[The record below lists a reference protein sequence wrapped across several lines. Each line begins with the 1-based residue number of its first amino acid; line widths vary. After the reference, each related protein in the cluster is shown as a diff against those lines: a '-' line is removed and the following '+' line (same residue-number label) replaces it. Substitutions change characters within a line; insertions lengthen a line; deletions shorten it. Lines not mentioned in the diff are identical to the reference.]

1 MNRGRHKKSKEKKFN
16 TQSEILNAIQKELYI
31 LLAVYRDQ
39 KTYSMK
45 DYFAKAC
52 ISSNDGK
59 NYYGI
64 VAWYITS
71 DYYIDNFLNKVK
83 TALNEETIKG
93 SKYLIKFEYGR
104 NSKIF
109 KYKHE

>member
-1 MNRGRHKKSKEKKFN
+1 MNRGRHKKSKEREFS

-45 DYFAKAC
+45 NYFAKAC
-52 ISSNDGK
+52 ISNNDGE

-64 VAWYITS
+64 VAWYINS
-71 DYYIDNFLNKVK
+71 EYYLDSFLNKVK
-83 TALNEETIKG
+83 AALNEAPIKG

>member
-1 MNRGRHKKSKEKKFN
+1 MNRGRHKKSKEREFS

-45 DYFAKAC
+45 DYFAKAY
-52 ISSNDGK
+52 ISNNDGE

-64 VAWYITS
+64 VAWYINS
-71 DYYIDNFLNKVK
+71 EYYLDSFLNKVK
-83 TALNEETIKG
+83 AALNEAPIKG

>member
-1 MNRGRHKKSKEKKFN
+1 MNRGRHKKSKEREFS
-16 TQSEILNAIQKELYI
+16 TQSEILNTIQKELYI

-52 ISSNDGK
+52 ISNNDGE
-59 NYYGI
+59 NYYGM
-64 VAWYITS
+64 VAWYVNS
-71 DYYIDNFLNKVK
+71 EYYLDSFLNKVK
-83 TALNEETIKG
+83 AALNEAPIKG

>member
-1 MNRGRHKKSKEKKFN
+1 MNRGRHKKSKEREFS
-16 TQSEILNAIQKELYI
+16 TQSEILNAIQKELHI
-31 LLAVYRDQ
+31 LLAMYRDQ
-39 KTYSMK
+39 GMYSMK

-52 ISSNDGK
+52 ISNNDGE

-64 VAWYITS
+64 VAWYINS
-71 DYYIDNFLNKVK
+71 EYYLDSFLNKVK
-83 TALNEETIKG
+83 AALNEAPIKG

>member
-1 MNRGRHKKSKEKKFN
+1 MNRGRHKKSKEKEFN

-31 LLAVYRDQ
+31 LLEVYRDLY
-39 KTYSMK
+39 TYSMK

-52 ISSNDGK
+52 ISSNNGK
-59 NYYGI
+59 NYYNI
-64 VAWYITS
+64 VAWYINS
-71 DYYIDNFLNKVK
+71 KYYLDIFLNKVK
-83 TALNEETIKG
+83 TALNEGTIKG

-109 KYKHE
+109 KYKI